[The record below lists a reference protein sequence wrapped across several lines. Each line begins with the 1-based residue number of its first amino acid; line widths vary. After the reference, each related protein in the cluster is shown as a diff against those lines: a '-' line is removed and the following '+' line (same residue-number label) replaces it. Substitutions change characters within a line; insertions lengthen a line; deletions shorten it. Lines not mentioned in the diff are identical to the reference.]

1 MSPTMLDHL
10 RIVAVAAALAVL
22 AGGCNTL
29 PRTDHPPMAGDASD
43 RETLRAVAEAEEDDG
58 FDLEDLDPANVYR
71 KLRDAAGLGPDEA
84 IARGLYQEGAELYRA
99 ENYAAA
105 GRKFSAAAKRWPD
118 STLEEDALFLAGESY
133 FYSDQYPDAHRAYQ
147 KLLKKHD
154 YTRHLDTVTRRLFA
168 IGRYWEQ
175 LAAAD
180 PPIRIPVNV
189 TDQSRPWIDTVG
201 YAIKAYDDIRM
212 YDPTGPLADDAVMA
226 SANSYFV
233 RELYG
238 DAAQQYDLLRTE
250 YTKSEHQLKAHL
262 LSIESWQRLYQ
273 GGYYDSGPLKKA
285 GEVAD
290 QALVQFGAEL
300 GAERPRVIEA
310 KNKIVEEMA
319 NRDWMIGQYYDKRKY
334 YRAARFYY
342 ESILREYPQTAAAG
356 AAQTRLAEIRDLP
369 DVPKNRFKWLT
380 DTFERRQY

>member
-1 MSPTMLDHL
+1 
-10 RIVAVAAALAVL
+10 
-22 AGGCNTL
+22 
-29 PRTDHPPMAGDASD
+29 
-43 RETLRAVAEAEEDDG
+43 
-58 FDLEDLDPANVYR
+58 
-71 KLRDAAGLGPDEA
+71 
-84 IARGLYQEGAELYRA
+84 
-99 ENYAAA
+99 
-105 GRKFSAAAKRWPD
+105 
-118 STLEEDALFLAGESY
+118 
-133 FYSDQYPDAHRAYQ
+133 
-147 KLLKKHD
+147 
-154 YTRHLDTVTRRLFA
+154 
-168 IGRYWEQ
+168 
-175 LAAAD
+175 
-180 PPIRIPVNV
+180 
-189 TDQSRPWIDTVG
+189 
-201 YAIKAYDDIRM
+201 M

>member
-1 MSPTMLDHL
+1 M
-10 RIVAVAAALAVL
+10 
-22 AGGCNTL
+22 
-29 PRTDHPPMAGDASD
+29 
-43 RETLRAVAEAEEDDG
+43 
-58 FDLEDLDPANVYR
+58 
-71 KLRDAAGLGPDEA
+71 
-84 IARGLYQEGAELYRA
+84 
-99 ENYAAA
+99 
-105 GRKFSAAAKRWPD
+105 
-118 STLEEDALFLAGESY
+118 
-133 FYSDQYPDAHRAYQ
+133 
-147 KLLKKHD
+147 
-154 YTRHLDTVTRRLFA
+154 
-168 IGRYWEQ
+168 
-175 LAAAD
+175 
-180 PPIRIPVNV
+180 
-189 TDQSRPWIDTVG
+189 
-201 YAIKAYDDIRM
+201 
-212 YDPTGPLADDAVMA
+212 
-226 SANSYFV
+226 
-233 RELYG
+233 
-238 DAAQQYDLLRTE
+238 
-250 YTKSEHQLKAHL
+250 KAHL